1 MGNSG
6 GLFMSQQ
13 QINNIKRYTE
23 DYLKNNELQQPL
35 RMQIILKSNFLVFLT
50 WKQKNSFFHYRRGL
64 VPFYIYVGGRL

>member
-35 RMQIILKSNFLVFLT
+35 RMQIHLK
-50 WKQKNSFFHYRRGL
+50 K
-64 VPFYIYVGGRL
+64 